1 MKWKK
6 KNFNRWKENLISDKT
21 KSWKRLMQVFWIFT
35 GLKKDTCLVYCGGQ
49 RGLIQSFS
57 VKPLRTLREKLR
69 AGGSQSCISAISVT
83 FCNSGGA
90 TIVALPFHLL
100 CNNVQQCNVLKCSTK
115 HWKLHIPIQCYT
127 AHVTLCHALF
137 DFEFAT
143 QRNANGHALFHW
155 LKTKI
160 IALYCLMDWRKAKQW
175 DGKCFQQCDL
185 SRIARKKCGG
195 NYFKFFM
202 QKGCFG
208 FLVDDGGWTFLLCPS
223 CPYPENGTD

>member
-69 AGGSQSCISAISVT
+69 AGG
-83 FCNSGGA
+83 A
-90 TIVALPFHLL
+90 TIITLPFHLL

-143 QRNANGHALFHW
+143 QRNANGHAFFHW

-195 NYFKFFM
+195 NYFKFFYAERLFWVPCWWWWLNIPFVPFM
-202 QKGCFG
+202 PISWKW
-208 FLVDDGGWTFLLCPS
+208 DGLDTEMTLFDIAG
-223 CPYPENGTD
+223 